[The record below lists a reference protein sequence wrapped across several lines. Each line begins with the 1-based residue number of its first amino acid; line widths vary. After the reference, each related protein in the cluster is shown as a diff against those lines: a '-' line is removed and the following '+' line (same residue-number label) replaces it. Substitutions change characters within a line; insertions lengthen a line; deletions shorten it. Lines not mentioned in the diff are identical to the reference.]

1 MLQSLRC
8 SMVSG
13 VHGIGK
19 RKLLNIV
26 KRNEEYCKAPA
37 LLGESLQIED
47 HLFNMIESMLC
58 QAYGFLNKPNVN
70 KALYEKCYGEKF
82 PELSRIPP

>member
-1 MLQSLRC
+1 ML
-8 SMVSG
+8 SG

-19 RKLLNIV
+19 RKFLNIV
-26 KRNEEYCKAPA
+26 KCNEEYCKAPA

-70 KALYEKCYGEKF
+70 NV
-82 PELSRIPP
+82 